1 MLRML
6 AATPKSPR
14 LRYLRLCTTDAW
26 QHTHCFYAV
35 CEFGRQDQDHLQLTA
50 RNDA

>member
-1 MLRML
+1 MLRMF
-6 AATPKSPR
+6 AATPKFPALSPSST
-14 LRYLRLCTTDAW
+14 LTTDAW

-35 CEFGRQDQDHLQLTA
+35 CEFRRKDQYHLQLTP